1 MADETPGEIEL
12 FRKNFD
18 SAVKN
23 IALNKVRIKPLLTV
37 QKSNAAEEYFYQE
50 SIYNITSS
58 NQIPRGAEFTADQV
72 KYTRQVLRP
81 RKMGM
86 ESRID
91 WEDSIVNNVDIIQRT
106 TLRIGNR
113 IAFDVD
119 TRCWNIIS
127 DSQSAVDINTFTAS
141 NNWNHATRSSR
152 LPHED
157 CARAKRLISDS
168 NLQAYQADTILLEP
182 LSLAYLVTNDYTLSS
197 FDSSS
202 PEIMKTG
209 NLGTFLGMNVI
220 ESPIVTDDYGLILEA
235 GTCATYKEVAP
246 MQTEVI
252 RDPGIKLVLRG
263 WEYGDAALTD
273 PKAICLLV
281 DLLA

>member
-72 KYTRQVLRP
+72 KYTHQVLRP

-141 NNWNHATRSSR
+141 NNWNHATRANR

-182 LSLAYLVTNDYTLSS
+182 LSLAYLITNDYTLSS
-197 FDSSS
+197 FDASS
-202 PEIMKTG
+202 PALMKTG

-220 ESPIVTDDYGLILEA
+220 ESPIVTDDYGLVLES
-235 GTCATYKEVAP
+235 GTGATYKEVAP

-273 PKAICLLV
+273 
-281 DLLA
+281 